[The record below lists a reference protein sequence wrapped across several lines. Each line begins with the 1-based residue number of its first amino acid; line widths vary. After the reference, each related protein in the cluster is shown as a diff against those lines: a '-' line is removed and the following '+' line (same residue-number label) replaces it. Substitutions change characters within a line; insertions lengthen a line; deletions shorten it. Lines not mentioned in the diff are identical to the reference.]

1 MLLSLPFPRCCEEL
15 ILFRCFY
22 LLRLSRDRLLSPQQE
37 RHANY
42 DFYRRLPG
50 QSLLSHLG
58 NSDDGLR
65 ADFVARHTTDLA
77 LRRDLSPN
85 FNTAPNLTEVC
96 SKNKLVV
103 ESRAIDLRSCLS
115 RAVSCCGHGIRSQS
129 SRTEKKLHIISE
141 QVDLLT
147 PVLLLG

>member
-1 MLLSLPFPRCCEEL
+1 MLLSLPCPRCCEEL

-22 LLRLSRDRLLSPQQE
+22 LLRLSRDRLSSPQQE

-50 QSLLSHLG
+50 QSLSSHLG

-129 SRTEKKLHIISE
+129 SRTEKKLHIN
-141 QVDLLT
+141 
-147 PVLLLG
+147 

>member
-1 MLLSLPFPRCCEEL
+1 MPSSRCYEEL

-22 LLRLSRDRLLSPQQE
+22 LLRLSGDRLSSPQQE
-37 RHANY
+37 RLANY

-50 QSLLSHLG
+50 QSLSSHLR

-85 FNTAPNLTEVC
+85 FNTAPNLTEV
-96 SKNKLVV
+96 
-103 ESRAIDLRSCLS
+103 SRIN
-115 RAVSCCGHGIRSQS
+115 
-129 SRTEKKLHIISE
+129 
-141 QVDLLT
+141 
-147 PVLLLG
+147 

>member
-15 ILFRCFY
+15 ILYRCFY
-22 LLRLSRDRLLSPQQE
+22 LLRLSRERLSSPPQE

-42 DFYRRLPG
+42 DFYRRLQG
-50 QSLLSHLG
+50 QSLSSHLG

-85 FNTAPNLTEVC
+85 FNTAPNPTEV
-96 SKNKLVV
+96 
-103 ESRAIDLRSCLS
+103 SR
-115 RAVSCCGHGIRSQS
+115 IR
-129 SRTEKKLHIISE
+129 IN
-141 QVDLLT
+141 
-147 PVLLLG
+147 